1 MTRATPVPTPVR
13 TPATTA
19 RRRAGRALLL
29 LGTAAL
35 LLGGCQNRNLAG
47 SLRSAGIG
55 GTPDEFMVLPTRPLE
70 MPGDLAALPVPT
82 PGSANLVDY
91 EPRAEAVA
99 GLSGKPALA
108 TADGSGLVARS
119 GSGAPGIRPEVAAED
134 ARYRADNPGLLL
146 ERAFARDKDALIYRR
161 MTLQPAQEYD
171 RIRAAG
177 IGVPAAPP
185 ALLGEE

>member
-1 MTRATPVPTPVR
+1 MTRATPAP

-35 LLGGCQNRNLAG
+35 LLGGCQNRNLVSG
-47 SLRSAGIG
+47 LRSAGVG
-55 GTPDEFMVLPTRPLE
+55 GTPDEFMVLPTRPLK
-70 MPGDLAALPVPT
+70 MPTDLAALPVPA
-82 PGSANLVDY
+82 PGTANLVDY

-99 GLSGKPALA
+99 GLSGKPTLA

-119 GSGAPGIRPEVAAED
+119 GSGAPGIRAEVAAED
-134 ARYRADNPGLLL
+134 AQYRADHPGLLL
-146 ERAFARDKDALIYRR
+146 ERAFARDKNALIYRR
-161 MTLQPAQEYD
+161 MTLEQAQEYE

-185 ALLGEE
+185 ALLDGE

>member
-1 MTRATPVPTPVR
+1 MTRATPAP

-35 LLGGCQNRNLAG
+35 LLGGCQNHNLAG
-47 SLRSAGIG
+47 TLRSSGVG
-55 GTPDEFMVLPTRPLE
+55 GTPDEFLVLPTRPLE
-70 MPGDLAALPVPT
+70 MPSDLAALPVPA
-82 PGSANLVDY
+82 PGTANLVDY

-99 GLSGKPALA
+99 GLSGKPTLA

-119 GSGAPGIRPEVAAED
+119 GPGAPNIRGQLATED
-134 ARYRADNPGLLL
+134 VRYRADNPGLLL
-146 ERAFARDKDALIYRR
+146 ERAFARDKNALIYRR
-161 MTLQPAQEYD
+161 MTLAQAQEYE

-177 IGVPAAPP
+177 IGVPAVPP
-185 ALLGEE
+185 ALLGEEE

>member
-1 MTRATPVPTPVR
+1 MTRATPAP

-19 RRRAGRALLL
+19 RRRAGLALLL
-29 LGTAAL
+29 LGTVA

-55 GTPDEFMVLPTRPLE
+55 GAPDEFMVLPTKPLE
-70 MPGDLAALPVPT
+70 MPGDLAALPVPA
-82 PGSANLVDY
+82 PGTTNLVDY

-99 GLSGKPALA
+99 GLSGKPTLA
-108 TADGSGLVARS
+108 TADGSGLLARS
-119 GSGAPGIRPEVAAED
+119 GPGAPGIRAELATED
-134 ARYRADNPGLLL
+134 VQYRADNRGLLL

-161 MTLQPAQEYD
+161 MTLAQAQEYE

-185 ALLGEE
+185 ALLAEE